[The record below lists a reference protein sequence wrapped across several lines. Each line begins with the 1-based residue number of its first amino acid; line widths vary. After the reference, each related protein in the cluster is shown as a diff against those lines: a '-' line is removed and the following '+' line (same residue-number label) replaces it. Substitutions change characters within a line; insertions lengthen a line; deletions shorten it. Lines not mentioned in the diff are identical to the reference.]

1 MKRSTYEPARTHKK
15 HKLLAP
21 QRHKRGLPCPE
32 DNRSTRCGSGRSFAA
47 TLAKVEQQ
55 KVELE
60 EASRQQEVM
69 VKELNDSRILLGDI
83 QHQLKDVWTRSQV
96 MEDDLLKSVR
106 AVETLKSEMPP
117 QIIEDYKKS
126 PEFNMGL

>member
-1 MKRSTYEPARTHKK
+1 MSSPEVQEVPTEAAARQPTEVPMKRSTDEPARTHKK

-21 QRHKRGLPCPE
+21 QRHSPIAGKVARGHL
-32 DNRSTRCGSGRSFAA
+32 
-47 TLAKVEQQ
+47 Q

-83 QHQLKDVWTRSQV
+83 QHKLKDVWTRSQV

-117 QIIEDYKKS
+117 
-126 PEFNMGL
+126 

>member
-1 MKRSTYEPARTHKK
+1 MA
-15 HKLLAP
+15 LIDCV
-21 QRHKRGLPCPE
+21 Q
-32 DNRSTRCGSGRSFAA
+32 N
-47 TLAKVEQQ
+47 VEQQ

-69 VKELNDSRILLGDI
+69 EKELNDSRILLGDI
-83 QHQLKDVWTRSQV
+83 QYQLKDVRTRSQV

-126 PEFNMGL
+126 PEFNMGLQWTGQVSYEYEYQVALARHQAW